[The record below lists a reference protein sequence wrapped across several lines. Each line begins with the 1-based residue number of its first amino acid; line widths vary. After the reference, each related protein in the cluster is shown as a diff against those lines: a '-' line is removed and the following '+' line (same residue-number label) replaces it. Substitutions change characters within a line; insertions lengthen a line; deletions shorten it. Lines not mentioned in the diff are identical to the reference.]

1 MIFIINSLEE
11 NPGSDPFQRPTFGR
25 TLERHLRN
33 PLTFALT
40 PSRIHSSSGL
50 WLEFQAF
57 ERDKSLKLSN
67 FAVGQCIYYLTVLIC
82 GNLQRDNAS
91 KAGLGRSI
99 AG

>member
-1 MIFIINSLEE
+1 
-11 NPGSDPFQRPTFGR
+11 
-25 TLERHLRN
+25 
-33 PLTFALT
+33 LTFAQT
-40 PSRIHSSSGL
+40 PSKIHSSSGL

-57 ERDKSLKLSN
+57 VLDKSLKLSN
-67 FAVGQCIYYLTVLIC
+67 FAVGQRIYYLALLIC